1 MPRKSGGIRT
11 PCRKALERRAKK
23 AEKRSI
29 KNEQKFASAIQSS
42 KASLV
47 ESDHQFV
54 LSTLEDNP
62 KWIQP
67 LAGLIR
73 SGCLNGI
80 LKEHT
85 FEGPELV
92 GPRWKG
98 RARKWLDIPVD
109 MQLTM
114 IEATGVKKP
123 DKSSDQPEFVP
134 RCFMSQFWVG
144 QKAPIPQRS
153 DIRLVST
160 LEKLA
165 RARVKELNLNYLD
178 KFKDG
183 MDNLL
188 KDPNEMAV
196 WELEGNKL
204 VLRGLAQNPE
214 DYKEHELAAA
224 PKGQSWHLSDPF
236 SPDCHLTTD
245 KKSSMWDFL
254 ALDLLNEDQDQD
266 EYILDP
272 NRKWAEDG
280 LEAEHFDETR
290 SEYSLL
296 TATGAPSEM
305 ETPAKRPKFETLE
318 HTSKNKT
325 KQEGE
330 KKTE

>member
-1 MPRKSGGIRT
+1 MARKSGGLRT
-11 PCRKALERRAKK
+11 PSKKALERRAIK
-23 AEKRSI
+23 AEKRSV
-29 KNEQKFASAIQSS
+29 KNEQRFASAVQSS

-114 IEATGVKKP
+114 IEATGVKMP
-123 DKSSDQPEFVP
+123 DKSSDQPEFVT

-153 DIRLVST
+153 DIRFIST

-165 RARVKELNLNYLD
+165 KARVKELNLSYLD
-178 KFKDG
+178 KFKG
-183 MDNLL
+183 AMDNML
-188 KDPNEMAV
+188 KDPSEMAV
-196 WELEGNKL
+196 WELEDNRL
-204 VLRGLAQNPE
+204 ILRGLSQKQE

-224 PKGQSWHLSDPF
+224 PKGQSWQLSDPF

-266 EYILDP
+266 EYIVDP
-272 NRKWAEDG
+272 NGKWSEDG
-280 LEAEHFDETR
+280 QDIDDTR
-290 SEYSLL
+290 SEFTIL
-296 TATGAPSEM
+296 TSAGAHSGSEW
-305 ETPAKRPKFETLE
+305 TPAKRARPETPLQV
-318 HTSKNKT
+318 KKM
-325 KQEGE
+325 EGE
-330 KKTE
+330 GKD